1 MPYPR
6 DLLGHGP
13 TPPDPAWPGGAR
25 LALQVVLNFEEGGE
39 RCLLH
44 GDGESEA
51 FLSEMPG
58 ATPLHGQRHWNME
71 TVYDYGARVGFWRL
85 HRILTERD
93 VPVTV
98 FAVTSAIA
106 RAPAQVAAMQDA
118 GWEIACHGMRWI
130 DYGGHGREAEKAEM
144 LEAVR
149 LHTAVTG
156 APPRGWYTG
165 RCSVSTV
172 DLVAEIGAEIGAF
185 AYAADS
191 YADELPYW
199 HPTPAGPQL
208 VVPYTLDANDMR
220 FSISPG
226 FNEPAEF
233 EAYLR
238 GTFDRLWQ
246 EGGEG
251 RPAIMNVG
259 LHCRLAG
266 RPGRAAA
273 LARFLD
279 HVAAHEGVWM
289 ATRLEIAE
297 HWARLHPPPAGGPRP
312 STMERDA
319 FLAAYGGVFEHSPWI
334 AEEAWD
340 FGIGPAMDT
349 AEGLHAAL
357 RTRFRLAD
365 PARRRAVL
373 NAHPDL
379 AGKLA
384 AARQLTPES
393 AAEQAGAG
401 LDALTEAERERFTA
415 LNTAYRDRFAHP
427 FIMAVKGRS
436 KADIL
441 AAFEARL
448 GNDAAAEF
456 DTACREVEKIA
467 RLRLEEMLGR

>member
-6 DLLGHGP
+6 DLLGHGA

-25 LALQVVLNFEEGGE
+25 VALQVVLNFEEGGE

-51 FLSEMPG
+51 FLSEIPG
-58 ATPLHGQRHWNME
+58 AEPWAGRRHWNME
-71 TVYDYGARVGFWRL
+71 TIYDYGARVGFWRL
-85 HRILTERD
+85 HRLLTERG

-106 RAPAQVAAMQDA
+106 RAPAQVAAMQEA
-118 GWEIACHGMRWI
+118 GWEIACHGMKWI
-130 DYGGHGREAEKAEM
+130 DYANHGRDAEKAEM
-144 LEAVR
+144 AAAVR
-149 LHTAVTG
+149 LHQAVTG
-156 APPRGWYTG
+156 APPKGWYTG
-165 RCSVSTV
+165 RCSVNTV
-172 DLVAEIGAEIGAF
+172 DLAAELGGF
-185 AYAADS
+185 TYAADS

-199 HPTPAGPQL
+199 QPTPSGPQL

-220 FSISPG
+220 IGTSPG
-226 FNEPAEF
+226 FSTPEQF

-238 GTFDRLWQ
+238 GTFDRLWA
-246 EGGEG
+246 EGGDG
-251 RPAIMNVG
+251 RPAMMSVG

-297 HWARLHPPPAGGPRP
+297 HWARLHPA
-312 STMERDA
+312 RDA
-319 FLAAYGGVFEHSPWI
+319 GQPPSAMDRAAFVAAFGGVFEHSPWI

-349 AEGLHAAL
+349 APGLHAAL

-373 NAHPDL
+373 EAHPDL

-384 AARQLTPES
+384 SARMLTAES
-393 AAEQAGAG
+393 AKEQAGAG
-401 LDALTEAERERFTA
+401 LDALTEAEKARFTA
-415 LNTAYRDRFAHP
+415 LNDAYRARFGHP
-427 FIMAVKGRS
+427 FIMAVKGRG
-436 KADIL
+436 KAEIL

-448 GNDAAAEF
+448 ANEAAAELE
-456 DTACREVEKIA
+456 TACAEVEKIA
-467 RLRLEEMLGR
+467 RFRLEELLGP